1 MLVYVN
7 KKNPYWGWG
16 FFVAALIGM
25 LSPVFR
31 NIEEILDCSSRSASY
46 LGIFFCVVIY
56 WCGVWTVL
64 KIKKMIGNNMDNSH
78 EQ

>member
-1 MLVYVN
+1 MN

-25 LSPVFR
+25 LSPAFS

-56 WCGVWTVL
+56 WCGVWLVL
-64 KIKKMIGNNMDNSH
+64 KIKKGLEENGDKSDD
-78 EQ
+78 Q